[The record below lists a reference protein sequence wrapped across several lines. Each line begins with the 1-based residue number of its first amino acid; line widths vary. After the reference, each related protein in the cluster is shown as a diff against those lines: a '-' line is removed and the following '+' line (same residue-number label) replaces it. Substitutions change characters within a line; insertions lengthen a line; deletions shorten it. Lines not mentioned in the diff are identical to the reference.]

1 MQQTTTETR
10 QDALADPAFPTNTAK
25 DEGGQQMLLNE
36 IASFFLVTGS
46 PLFLAFYQIAYQDF
60 DASLEFAARSLMEE
74 GPVLFF
80 AERTPRPT
88 ASTIAVYL
96 GYVGW
101 QAMLYN
107 FLPGP
112 LHAAPRTVGGRR
124 ILYRLNG
131 LAAWASTILVAAA
144 CSYLSLSDPTYIAN
158 NWGPLLA
165 TANVYS
171 MALITISWLKAR
183 ISPDLESETFLT
195 GYFWYD
201 LFNGGELHPR
211 SGRLFDWKHFNA
223 SRTGGILTWS
233 LIDLSFAALQYEKH
247 GKLTAS
253 MALTVAFRL
262 TITIEYFWYEN
273 WFFETLDG
281 SYERF
286 SFYSI
291 YGFAAMMPHL
301 WTLQTQYLALH
312 PVELSTGQ
320 CLGLSMMFL
329 AGWYMRHIVDHQKSS
344 TRAANGDNKIWGE
357 TAKVLR
363 VQYRTSDGKV
373 HHSLLLCSGFW
384 GWARHAN
391 YLGSSIYTW
400 ASCLACGTGHFFP
413 YAEAVLMTIM
423 VVHRCFR
430 DEDRCRAKYAC
441 AWDEYCQAV
450 KWRIVPFVF

>member
-10 QDALADPAFPTNTAK
+10 QDALADPAFPTK
-25 DEGGQQMLLNE
+25 DGKDKGGQHMLFNE
-36 IASFFLVTGS
+36 IASFLLVTGS

-60 DASLEFAARSLMEE
+60 DASLEIAVRSLMEE
-74 GPVLFF
+74 GPVSFF
-80 AERTPRPT
+80 ASRTPRPT

-101 QAMLYN
+101 QAVLYA

-124 ILYRLNG
+124 LLYRLNG
-131 LAAWASTILVAAA
+131 LAAWSVSIVVAAA
-144 CSYLSLSDPTYIAN
+144 CSYLSLIDPTYIAN

-165 TANVYS
+165 TANLYS
-171 MALITISWLKAR
+171 GALVAIFWLKAR

-211 SGRLFDWKHFNA
+211 SGQLFDWKHFNA

-247 GKLTAS
+247 GKMTAS
-253 MALTVAFRL
+253 MALAVAFRM
-262 TITIEYFWYEN
+262 TITVEYFWYEN

-301 WTLQTQYLALH
+301 WTLQTQYLMTH
-312 PVELSTGQ
+312 PVELPTKR
-320 CLGLSMMFL
+320 CLALTVLFL
-329 AGWYMRHIVDHQKSS
+329 IGWYMRHVVDDQKSS
-344 TRAANGDNKIWGE
+344 SRAADGENQIWGKKVE
-357 TAKVLR
+357 VLR
-363 VQYRTSDGKV
+363 VQYRTSDGKI
-373 HHSLLLCSGFW
+373 HQSLLLCSGM
-384 GWARHAN
+384 
-391 YLGSSIYTW
+391 LSS
-400 ASCLACGTGHFFP
+400 
-413 YAEAVLMTIM
+413 
-423 VVHRCFR
+423 
-430 DEDRCRAKYAC
+430 
-441 AWDEYCQAV
+441 
-450 KWRIVPFVF
+450 